1 MGIEYIDDSQ
11 SPYERAISLINLVD
25 SDLDEIAIM
34 LEDVRDYAIHF
45 EEKGKNNKAHFWKEV
60 HRFIVCHFLKL
71 PVDKVR
77 GRIEEKKRKNI
88 I

>member
-25 SDLDEIAIM
+25 SDIDEIAII
-34 LEDVRDYAIHF
+34 LDDVREHAIYF
-45 EEKGKNNKAHFWKEV
+45 EERKKMNKAHFWKEV
-60 HRFIVCHFLKL
+60 HRFIICHFLEL